1 MATGSNPSHPFAQSK
16 SLPMALSL
24 DLPAAEAPDLPVLS
38 MFCTLPIAEPHA
50 PISWLELLGER

>member
-1 MATGSNPSHPFAQSK
+1 MPTGSNPSHPFAQSK

-24 DLPAAEAPDLPVLS
+24 ELPAAEARDLPVLS
-38 MFCTLPIAEPHA
+38 MFCTLPIGEPHA

>member
-1 MATGSNPSHPFAQSK
+1 
-16 SLPMALSL
+16 MALSL

>member
-1 MATGSNPSHPFAQSK
+1 MATGSNPSHPFAQSE

-24 DLPAAEAPDLPVLS
+24 ELPAAEAPDLPVLS
-38 MFCTLPIAEPHA
+38 MFCTLPIGEPHA